1 MLTYTITTY
10 PSKILKNVSRTIRR
24 EEFLKMKK
32 IISDMAAVMK
42 KNNGIGLAAP
52 QVGLNMRLA
61 IVKTKDGI
69 IVLLNPKIMKKSWKQ
84 EIDEEGCLSV
94 PGVFVLVKRPYKIKV
109 VTTSMDG
116 KEIVFEAKG
125 LFARVIQHEV
135 DHLNGIL
142 FIDKAVKI
150 TQGKDRLEE
159 YNKNLKLKIEKS
171 R

>member
-69 IVLLNPKIMKKSWKQ
+69 IVLLNPKIIKKSWKQ

-94 PGVFVLVKRPYKIKV
+94 PAVFGLVKRPYKIKV
-109 VTTSMDG
+109 VTTSMDD

-135 DHLNGIL
+135 DHLDGIL
-142 FIDKAVKI
+142 FIDRAIKI
-150 TQGKDRLEE
+150 TRGTDLLSRYSSKF
-159 YNKNLKLKIEKS
+159 KIKS
-171 R
+171 